1 MVVLDT
7 TIGYPGTIIDK
18 LDTING
24 CPGTTIGSSGGIFGD
39 FLETQRFCVFEQ
51 QYNENGRFLR
61 VRGIDFS
68 TLGLLDTTICYP
80 DIGHHFGSHGTPFWC
95 SWGIPGPYR
104 DPAWLAGAAKAEI
117 TKGVEG

>member
-18 LDTING
+18 LDTISG
-24 CPGTTIGSSGGIFGD
+24 CPGTTIGNFRGLFGD
-39 FLETQRFCVFEQ
+39 LQRFCVFEQ

-68 TLGLLDTTICYP
+68 TLGLSGHHNLLSGHHNLLWTTILAP
-80 DIGHHFGSHGTPFWC
+80 TGHHFGVPGASPGHT
-95 SWGIPGPYR
+95 GIQLGCLGQPR
-104 DPAWLAGAAKAEI
+104 LR
-117 TKGVEG
+117 